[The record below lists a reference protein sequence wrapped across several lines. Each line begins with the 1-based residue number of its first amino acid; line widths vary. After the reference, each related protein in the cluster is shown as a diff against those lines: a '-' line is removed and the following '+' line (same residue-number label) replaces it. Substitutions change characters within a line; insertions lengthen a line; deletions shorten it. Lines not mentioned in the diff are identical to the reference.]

1 MTITPTGRPAW
12 EHANDHTTY
21 GGDVNKENYQSLGPV
36 NSKTDVDAAEFVR
49 LAADLAAL
57 QRTASFAT
65 IVYQCNDTAGDDP
78 TILSYH
84 AMAGDPPDGLRVSDG
99 RVTWTWDGSY
109 PDEYSVDGA
118 LNIVGVTYGIIGTAN
133 ATVNVQLQQVGG
145 TGTQRRVEARAF
157 TTAPLPDA
165 VVTLTIW
172 TGQGS

>member
-21 GGDVNKENYQSLGPV
+21 GGSTSKENFASLGAV

-49 LAADLAAL
+49 LAADVAAL
-57 QRTASFAT
+57 QRVAPFAT
-65 IVYQCNDTAGDDP
+65 IVYQCNDTSPDDP
-78 TILSYH
+78 TILSYL
-84 AMAGDPPDGLRVSDG
+84 AMAGNAPTGARVSDG

-109 PDEYSVDGA
+109 PDEYGVDGE

-145 TGTQRRVEARAF
+145 IGTQRRIDARAF
-157 TTAPLPDA
+157 TTVALPDA